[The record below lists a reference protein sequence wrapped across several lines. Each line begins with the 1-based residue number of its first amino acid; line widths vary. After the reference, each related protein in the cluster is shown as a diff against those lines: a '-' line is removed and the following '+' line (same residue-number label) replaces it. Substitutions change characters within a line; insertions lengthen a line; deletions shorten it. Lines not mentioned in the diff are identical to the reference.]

1 MSDEGAPTLPEVR
14 RVRPGDCLSLC
25 RCGRSSTLP
34 DCPAECLS
42 GLSLQ
47 PVREQWLLLCRCAGS
62 TRLPYCDGSH
72 VAAACSFGAKWRRFW
87 QGR

>member
-1 MSDEGAPTLPEVR
+1 M
-14 RVRPGDCLSLC
+14 
-25 RCGRSSTLP
+25 
-34 DCPAECLS
+34 
-42 GLSLQ
+42 
-47 PVREQWLLLCRCAGS
+47 REQWLLLCRCAGS